1 MSIRVTAVAVIVL
14 FDIVLGIMLVILV
27 MGRAAAVFYVM
38 NCVSFQRFKA

>member
-27 MGRAAAVFYVM
+27 MGRATAVLYVM
-38 NCVSFQRFKA
+38 NCMSIQRFKA